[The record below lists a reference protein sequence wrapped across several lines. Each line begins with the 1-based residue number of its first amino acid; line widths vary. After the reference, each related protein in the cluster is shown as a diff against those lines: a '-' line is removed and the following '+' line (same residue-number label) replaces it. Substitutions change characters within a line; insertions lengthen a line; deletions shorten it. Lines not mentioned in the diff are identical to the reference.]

1 MVNRD
6 KTSQIDNSPAD
17 MEILQ
22 RPDIILMDDKNRR
35 IAVADVA
42 IVFKD
47 YQKNSFGSVRLQKEE
62 MYQSLKTY

>member
-1 MVNRD
+1 
-6 KTSQIDNSPAD
+6 

-22 RPDIILMDDKNRR
+22 GPDIILMDDKNKR
-35 IAVADVA
+35 IAIADVA